1 MSLSATHTYDFSY
14 TLRDYDYKEGDM
26 YLIKRSS
33 WSDSGKECPHPQ
45 QVCVCYIDAQS
56 SNSYFGKG
64 KIKFQYFEGGD
75 KDFFHIHPKYLIRFS
90 TKHTPEQFEAV
101 KEFQSQQWDEF
112 LAGNPSTNTYQEN
125 LQIIIGLLGS
135 SYSSDVDVKDTY
147 TGTYTISNS
156 IMRDILSFTSDAAPT
171 FLKRDNIKYWA
182 SKPITMFD
190 NEEIHPIGL
199 NITLANGF
207 VQEYQLTLEDVY
219 AMQKDFDRKVSAEYI
234 GSECACGCGEIIQ
247 TGVVHVTLAC
257 GCRFITDCHE
267 KFLKSTIQDKQNI
280 KLDVSDCPMGCVE
293 CLQDTIR
300 TTDGHVF
307 PRSSIS
313 STLVAESSGNF
324 IGVCNKC
331 NVLFSRGPR
340 VCAELHGLPNIC
352 PPCSPQ
358 SSWPCRECDLMHQH
372 SGGCRHMK
380 CCPRYPAFD
389 DERCDEYCDHK
400 QIIDGV
406 LIAKGCGAKYKMDD
420 GEVQDLGEG
429 AAVSDGSYY
438 G

>member
-1 MSLSATHTYDFSY
+1 
-14 TLRDYDYKEGDM
+14 
-26 YLIKRSS
+26 
-33 WSDSGKECPHPQ
+33 
-45 QVCVCYIDAQS
+45 
-56 SNSYFGKG
+56 
-64 KIKFQYFEGGD
+64 
-75 KDFFHIHPKYLIRFS
+75 
-90 TKHTPEQFEAV
+90 
-101 KEFQSQQWDEF
+101 
-112 LAGNPSTNTYQEN
+112 
-125 LQIIIGLLGS
+125 
-135 SYSSDVDVKDTY
+135 
-147 TGTYTISNS
+147 
-156 IMRDILSFTSDAAPT
+156 
-171 FLKRDNIKYWA
+171 
-182 SKPITMFD
+182 
-190 NEEIHPIGL
+190 
-199 NITLANGF
+199 
-207 VQEYQLTLEDVY
+207 
-219 AMQKDFDRKVSAEYI
+219 MQKDFDRKVSAEYI

-257 GCRFITDCHE
+257 RCRFITDCHE

-429 AAVSDGSYY
+429 ASVSDGSYF